1 MSTALPAHLTPFA
14 PPRPS
19 GALPPGVDGQWPVA
33 PAEEVHG
40 TDHSKL
46 ARVLYWL
53 ARATLALLARAPDG
67 LLGPMLGV
75 FARLARRFDHRHT
88 RAARQFLAQAYP
100 ADSHGARE
108 ERVLV
113 AYRHFLD
120 VVVTSARLAARPP
133 GSLWIPDVEVVV
145 DREVTPPGDLEAYFA
160 ATGGRIA
167 VTAHLGDWELGSA
180 VLPWVGLGPVY
191 AIGKPPRN
199 QFLSRHMLRTRE
211 ARGIRVLAR
220 RGAMAEAPAV
230 IASGGTLALLLDQR
244 ARMKPVLAP
253 FFGRPA
259 RCDRSAGV
267 LVKRLKAPVL
277 LAYCLRIP
285 GPERR
290 YRLECGPVFWPEQV
304 SRWNPEEFAARIN
317 AAFERKIRQ
326 YPEQYFWLH
335 DRYRDTPVETQAVP
349 ESTEPHR

>member
-1 MSTALPAHLTPFA
+1 MNHPLPDHLVPFA
-14 PPRPS
+14 PPQLG
-19 GALPPGVDGQWPVA
+19 GALPPGVDGRWPVA

-40 TDHSKL
+40 TDRS
-46 ARVLYWL
+46 VL
-53 ARATLALLARAPDG
+53 ARAVYWVARGALALLARAPDG
-67 LLGPMLGV
+67 VLEPVLGA
-75 FARLARRFDHRHT
+75 FARLARRFDGRHS

-100 ADSHGARE
+100 DDTPETRE
-108 ERVLV
+108 RRVLT

-133 GSLWIPDVEVVV
+133 GSFPLDDVEFVE
-145 DREVTPPGDLEAYFA
+145 DRAVTQPGDLEAYFA

-180 VLPWVGLGPVY
+180 VMPWAGLGPVY

-199 QFLSRHMLRTRE
+199 HFLSRHMLRTRE

-244 ARMKPVLAP
+244 ARVKPVLAP

-267 LVKRLKAPVL
+267 LVKRLKAPVM
-277 LAYCLRIP
+277 LAYCLRLP
-285 GPERR
+285 GRKRR

-304 SRWNPEEFAARIN
+304 SRWNPEQFAARIN
-317 AAFERKIRQ
+317 AEFERKIRH

-335 DRYRDTPVETQAVP
+335 DRYRDTPVEAPPETTVP
-349 ESTEPHR
+349 ER